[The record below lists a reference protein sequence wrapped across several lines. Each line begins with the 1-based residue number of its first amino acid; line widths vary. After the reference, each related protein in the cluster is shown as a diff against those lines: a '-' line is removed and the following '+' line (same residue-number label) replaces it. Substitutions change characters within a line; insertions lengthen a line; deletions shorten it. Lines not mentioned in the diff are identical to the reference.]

1 MSFSENEYEQLSLLL
16 SHYRSTHALDR
27 AAKHALNLIAADVED
42 EQLKCNKSNVINFRQ
57 THVSSDDIPIKSLEQ
72 TIMGYDILPNTRA
85 DEIILS
91 LAADGHID
99 PTDANHYYRALI
111 AAQTVLDKTNQ

>member
-42 EQLKCNKSNVINFRQ
+42 ERLKCNKSNVINFRQ

-72 TIMGYDILPNTRA
+72 TILLKMRYDELLVKRGISSLMSQKNVVLMVFG
-85 DEIILS
+85 IIK
-91 LAADGHID
+91 IEE
-99 PTDANHYYRALI
+99 
-111 AAQTVLDKTNQ
+111 